1 MPRRRIICLAG
12 ALALASC
19 FGPRAPQ
26 VRSFSLALPRADL
39 GGTSAHPE
47 APVVRVRDLEAAPI
61 VDRDLLVVRQSPVEL
76 DLRPELRWDE
86 RPHRVLANHL
96 ARSLLA
102 RGLASSA
109 PRDLGDGRPA
119 LELGGLLEV
128 FEHDRSGGKSVARL
142 ALVLQVKRF
151 EDGQLRARTHVALEQ
166 PCAADPAAAVAALSS
181 LAGQA
186 ATKALDAL
194 DQQGAFAPTAEV
206 APRPAKRDVEPPTA
220 GAKE

>member
-1 MPRRRIICLAG
+1 MPRRQMMWLVG
-12 ALALASC
+12 ALTLGAC

-26 VRSFSLALPRADL
+26 VRSFSLALPRAEL
-39 GGTSAHPE
+39 GAQTTHPD

-61 VDRDLLVVRQSPVEL
+61 VDRDLLVMRQSPVEL

-119 LELGGLLEV
+119 LELSGLLEV

-151 EDGQLRARTHVALEQ
+151 DDGQLRARTHVALER
-166 PCAADPAAAVAALSS
+166 PCAADPAAAVAALSA
-181 LAGQA
+181 LAEQA
-186 ATKALDAL
+186 TTKALDAL
-194 DQQGAFAPTAEV
+194 DQQGAFAQTAEP
-206 APRPAKRDVEPPTA
+206 APRPAKRDAEAPPT